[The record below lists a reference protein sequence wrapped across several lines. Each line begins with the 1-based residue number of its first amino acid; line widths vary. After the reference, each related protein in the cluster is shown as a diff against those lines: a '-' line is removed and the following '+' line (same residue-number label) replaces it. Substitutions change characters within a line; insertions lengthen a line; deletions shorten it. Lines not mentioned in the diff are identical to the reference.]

1 MTTQTQIKNDAVIV
15 KLATIDNGKILLD
28 RNTRKP
34 IDAIGKHVN
43 KVVSDIIGIDN
54 KSNTTRSKLEY
65 DLFKSDTELMNTDFN
80 VFNDTKTN
88 NNKTTNKKANVRNV
102 PTKLQSELRKL
113 TYNSDTVA
121 YLEKNGSFIRA
132 VGNLIT
138 MNTPTEL
145 NEMIKVNGLTF
156 DDKTKSFSLISNGH
170 VVNYKTVYTYNGVA
184 VDHKNKTA
192 TVKKV
197 GGHLPKTA
205 TPKKSNTVDRSKDVK
220 IELSLKALEAMT
232 LDELRA
238 KALEFTAY
246 FGASFHTK
254 KANVQK
260 ELTTIATQTTASINE
275 MVLLAEKKQLNVCY
289 KGNTKK

>member
-1 MTTQTQIKNDAVIV
+1 MTTQTKIKNDAVTV
-15 KLATIDNGKILLD
+15 KLATINNGKILFD
-28 RNTRKP
+28 RDNRKP
-34 IDAIGKHVN
+34 IDDIGQHVN
-43 KVVSDIIGIDN
+43 KVVSDIISIDN
-54 KSNTTRSKLEY
+54 KSNKTRSILEY
-65 DLFKSDTELMNTDFN
+65 ELFKSDTQLMNTDFN

-88 NNKTTNKKANVRNV
+88 NNKTTNKKASVRNV

-170 VVNYKTVYTYNGVA
+170 VVNYKTVYTYNGVT
-184 VDHKNKTA
+184 VDHKNQTA

-205 TPKKSNTVDRSKDVK
+205 TPKKANTVDRSKDVK

-289 KGNTKK
+289 KATTKK